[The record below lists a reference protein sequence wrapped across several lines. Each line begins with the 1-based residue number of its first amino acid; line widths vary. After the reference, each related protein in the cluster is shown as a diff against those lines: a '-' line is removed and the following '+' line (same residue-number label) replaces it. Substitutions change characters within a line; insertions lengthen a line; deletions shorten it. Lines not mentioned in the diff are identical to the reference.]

1 MLDFDFEERRDSCKL
16 EKTHPEEKKEV
27 RERTS
32 LSRSSSSASD
42 EGIILDKCSYE
53 AVREEEGDVGAIDL
67 QRADTVNPFDTDVSL
82 RPGNLYANLVL
93 AESEQLVSAAEAI
106 EKLSAAAAAGLNQD
120 TIEDFTDPVRDI
132 SDSAVR
138 KTVEENQDLRRQV
151 VFLQQTVD
159 ERDRRIRALESLLVS
174 DRANST
180 SVTSSNSTPIMN
192 TATQTEKLRPKS
204 VGSTSNRCASKSS
217 SSP

>member
-1 MLDFDFEERRDSCKL
+1 MRSMLLRLRRVLQEDM
-16 EKTHPEEKKEV
+16 
-27 RERTS
+27 
-32 LSRSSSSASD
+32 
-42 EGIILDKCSYE
+42 
-53 AVREEEGDVGAIDL
+53 GAIDL
-67 QRADTVNPFDTDVSL
+67 HMADTVNPFDRDVSL

-106 EKLSAAAAAGLNQD
+106 EKLSAAAAAGQD

-180 SVTSSNSTPIMN
+180 SVSSSNSTASMN

-204 VGSTSNRCASKSS
+204 VGGSSNRTTTTTSGDDSQAFIRTDDF
-217 SSP
+217 